1 MKSLNSLL
9 RIFQGRQDFA
19 LIALLMIT
27 VLVMIMPLPTALIDA
42 LIVMNFALTILILMV
57 AVYLKKP
64 DDFSTFPAVIL
75 IATTFRLAI
84 SISTTRMIL
93 AQADAGDIIQTFGT
107 FVTAGSVVVG
117 LVVFLIITTVQFVV
131 ITKGSERVAEVAA
144 RFTLDAL
151 PGRQMSIDAE
161 LRAGDIDPIEAKQR
175 RSQLEKENQ
184 FFGAMDGAMKFVKGD
199 AIAGLI
205 IIAINL
211 IGGMAIG
218 VVGEGLSAG
227 EAGQVYSRLTVGD
240 GLVAQIPALLLA
252 MCAGAVITRVT
263 NGQQLDLGTDIAGQ
277 LLGSPKSLIVAGVLM
292 FLVGFIPGFPT
303 LMFTAVAAILIGAG
317 VMLQRSQRAAAVEDG
332 LIIDEQPG
340 AQTLL
345 ARIQSKPGDTV
356 LIRVGEEVF
365 DRIEPSDFMAAR
377 ERAMDRLFA
386 DTGIAMPVPGV
397 TLDESLKP
405 DAAEVEVDGVRVLAG
420 TIKDGSLAARL
431 ERDAPKLLG
440 IAARPLEQAWPLS
453 PAVWIA
459 EADADAVEDG
469 GFEVVE
475 VADLLVE
482 STAAH
487 LRRYAGNL
495 LSYDVV
501 QGMVKN
507 LQDNHPQLAHQVTQA
522 ISPTQLLDAMR
533 RLASDGV
540 PLMPRRVLFEAL
552 MEGSQIS
559 DKPEIVHEYV
569 RGALRRQICKR
580 YADKNQFVAGYVIEP
595 ELESRMRGEGRFD
608 VPPDVADAILSQID
622 RITKNLPLSVTPPVL
637 LISNELR
644 APFHHWLKGHNVDLM
659 VMAHKEMAPEFFL
672 HTIGTIGTKPRP
684 APVVRSSTTGNKR
697 VRVSV

>member
-1 MKSLNSLL
+1 MRSLTKFLKV
-9 RIFQGRQDFA
+9 FQGRQDFA
-19 LIALLMIT
+19 LIGLLMVT

-93 AQADAGDIIQTFGT
+93 GQADAGEIIETFGS

-161 LRAGDIDPIEAKQR
+161 LRAGDIDPIEAKKR

-263 NGQQLDLGTDIAGQ
+263 NGEQLDLGTDIAGQ
-277 LLGSPKSLIVAGVLM
+277 LMGSPKSLMVAGVLM
-292 FLVGFIPGFPT
+292 ALVGFIPGFPT
-303 LMFTAVAAILIGAG
+303 WMFFAVALVLVGAG
-317 VMLQRSQRAAAVEDG
+317 VFAQRRARAAAIEDG
-332 LIIDEQPG
+332 LVIDQEAAPRSV
-340 AQTLL
+340 A
-345 ARIQSKPGDTV
+345 ARILSKPGDIV
-356 LIRVGEEVF
+356 VIRAGEDVF
-365 DRIEPSDFMAAR
+365 DRIDPARFVSAR
-377 ERAMDRLFA
+377 EAALDRLF
-386 DTGIAMPVPGV
+386 DETGITMPTPGV
-397 TLDESLKP
+397 ELDDTRPE
-405 DAAEVEVDGVRVLAG
+405 DAVEIAIDGVRVLSG
-420 TIKDGSLAARL
+420 TIKDGSVAARL
-431 ERDAPKLLG
+431 EREAPKLLG
-440 IAARPLEQAWPLS
+440 IAARPMEQGWPLS

-459 EADADAVEDG
+459 EADADAVEDA
-469 GFEVVE
+469 GFAVVE

-482 STAAH
+482 ATAAH
-487 LRRYAGNL
+487 LRRYAGSL

-501 QGMVKN
+501 QGMVRS
-507 LQDNHPQLAHQVTQA
+507 LQDSHPQLAHQVTQT
-522 ISPTQLLDAMR
+522 ITPTQLLDALR
-533 RLASDGV
+533 RLAAEGV
-540 PLMPRRVLFEAL
+540 PLLPRRVLFEAL
-552 MEGSQIS
+552 IEGSALS
-559 DKPEIVHEYV
+559 DSPEMVHEYV

-580 YADKNQFVAGYVIEP
+580 YADKNQFVAGYVLEP
-595 ELESRMRGEGRFD
+595 ELEAQLRDEGRFS
-608 VPPDVADAILSQID
+608 VPPALADAILSQID
-622 RITKNLPLSVTPPVL
+622 RITKNLPLSVTPPV
-637 LISNELR
+637 IMVSNELR
-644 APFHHWLKGHNVDLM
+644 APFHRWLKGFNVDLM
-659 VMAHKEMAPEFFL
+659 VLAHKELAPEFFL
-672 HTIGTIGTKPRP
+672 HTVGTIGSKPRP
-684 APVVRSSTTGNKR
+684 SPVARSRVTGNKR